1 MKHED
6 DLTSE
11 LKRAELTTVET
22 DVEYD
27 EGLTDELT
35 GDQLR
40 KLMHEPV
47 GPYVIEAYT
56 TVMHLVQ
63 GLVLAA
69 LFYVITIQPQIT
81 PIIVFK
87 VAICV
92 GIVITIWHSVLTNTQ
107 YGSTI
112 RGSIYNT
119 VLPIFWGV
127 FQLILAFSFD
137 FPLYIF
143 LLLMIPIFVIAIL
156 HTWDHVIKNRRP
168 QAFKIWKAH
177 FKGFNPQFVQDLFDE
192 FTRFEKDTVVK
203 ILYFTIALGVLTA
216 FNYFITWNLE
226 IQTYISLTIIGIFII
241 MATYS
246 DLNRFFNNSEKLK
259 KYGYKW

>member
-11 LKRAELTTVET
+11 LNRAGSTNVESN
-22 DVEYD
+22 VEYN
-27 EGLTDELT
+27 ELIDELT
-35 GDQLR
+35 DDQLR
-40 KLMHEPV
+40 KIMHEPV

-69 LFYVITIQPQIT
+69 LFFVITEQPQIT

-87 VAICV
+87 LVISV
-92 GIVITIWHSVLTNTQ
+92 GIVITIWHNVLTNTQ
-107 YGSTI
+107 YGSTT

-119 VLPIFWGV
+119 LLPIVWGI
-127 FQLILAFSFD
+127 FQVLLAFSFD
-137 FPLYIF
+137 YPLYIF
-143 LLLMIPIFVIAIL
+143 ILLMIPIYVIAIL
-156 HTWDHVIKNRRP
+156 HTWDHIIKNSRP

-177 FKGFNPQFVQDLFDE
+177 FKGVKPHFVQDLFDE
-192 FTRFEKDTVVK
+192 FTRFEKDTTAK
-203 ILYFTIALGVLTA
+203 CLYFTIVLGALTL

-241 MATYS
+241 MANYF
-246 DLNRFFNNSEKLK
+246 DLNRFFNNSEKLR